1 MEAEFGVS
9 TATRPTGPGGTPFP
23 ADRNEA
29 HSTSLSQAS
38 SSIRLSRRSVLAGT
52 LGTIA
57 ITRGAA
63 AQNFPIRPLRLLVGF
78 APGGGATIISR
89 LVADWLGHRLGQSVL
104 VENRPGA
111 SGNLA
116 VQEVIKAAPDGHTL
130 LLYPASAIV
139 NRAFATQLFDVLRDL
154 TPVCGLIEFPLV
166 MVVPSALPVTSTLE
180 FISYAAARPG
190 ELNLASFGIATSS
203 HVAGE
208 LFQMMTG
215 TKMLHVP
222 YPGEAVA
229 LFDLIASRVHV
240 MFSALTG
247 CLEHIKAGSIRAI
260 AVAGKVRDEAL
271 PDIPTVAEAV
281 PGYEAN
287 SWLGLAVPS
296 GTPPGIVETLE
307 REVREAFRS
316 EELLRRLKEL
326 GARPLPL
333 SRQEFRGFTMSEA
346 RKWEKL
352 ASLLRG
358 HK

>member
-1 MEAEFGVS
+1 
-9 TATRPTGPGGTPFP
+9 
-23 ADRNEA
+23 
-29 HSTSLSQAS
+29 
-38 SSIRLSRRSVLAGT
+38 
-52 LGTIA
+52 
-57 ITRGAA
+57 
-63 AQNFPIRPLRLLVGF
+63 
-78 APGGGATIISR
+78 
-89 LVADWLGHRLGQSVL
+89 VL

-139 NRAFATQLFDVLRDL
+139 NRAFASRQPFDVLRDL

-166 MVVPSALPVTSTLE
+166 MVVPSALPVATAPE

-190 ELNLASFGIATSS
+190 ELNLASFGVATSS

-208 LFQMMTG
+208 LFQMMTD

-222 YPGEAVA
+222 YPGEAAAMV
-229 LFDLIASRVHV
+229 DLIANRVHV
-240 MFSALTG
+240 MFSVLTG

-271 PDIPTVAEAV
+271 PDIPTVAETV
-281 PGYEAN
+281 RGYEAN
-287 SWLGLAVPS
+287 SWLGLAVPT
-296 GTPPGIVETLE
+296 GTPPGILETLE
-307 REVREAFRS
+307 REVGLALRN
-316 EELLRRLKEL
+316 EELLRKLKEL
-326 GARPLPL
+326 AARPLPL
-333 SRQEFRGFTMSEA
+333 SREEFRGFTVSEA

-352 ASLLRG
+352 ASLLRA